1 MHAFA
6 TIRGVEKS
14 GYLGYMY
21 VHKYLLANLN
31 IVLKVY
37 TCSVK
42 KNYRKPTIFLL
53 KIMCYS
59 HRYILQQSYMIDKYL
74 IV

>member
-42 KNYRKPTIFLL
+42 KITGNPLFF
-53 KIMCYS
+53 C
-59 HRYILQQSYMIDKYL
+59 
-74 IV
+74 